1 MECFL
6 ITQTNKIFFENVK
19 INSEVL
25 VCPEC
30 KNIIITDN
38 YRGETICEQCG
49 LVVSEKEIDIYN
61 CEKNI
66 FSQFEAKQKARTG
79 DPHTL
84 FIPKIHFHTIIKTNE
99 IKDYNFKRIARMDLY
114 SNNNEAR
121 NLLTAIRILK
131 RMSSA
136 LHIPYSIKK
145 KAMLLY
151 RKAYKKELLK
161 GRSIIG
167 VICACLYFACR
178 KDKLPISFQE
188 IVNEGCIKANLVMN
202 CYRTLLKEFN
212 LKVPPLGPALF
223 VSRYINELQLS
234 VEIEKRVLSVLK
246 NLHFS
251 FINGK
256 EPKSL
261 VAAII
266 YSIGK
271 KENIKIT
278 QKTLAKITGTCE
290 VSIRYKSKE
299 IEKILQEKK
308 I

>member
-1 MECFL
+1 MF
-6 ITQTNKIFFENVK
+6 
-19 INSEVL
+19 
-25 VCPEC
+25 CPDC
-30 KNIIITDN
+30 KSAIIISDSYN
-38 YRGETICEQCG
+38 GETVCESCG
-49 LVVSEKEIDIYN
+49 LVISEKALD
-61 CEKNI
+61 CAHFDKNI
-66 FSQFEAKQKARTG
+66 FSSEEMGLRSQNG
-79 DPHTL
+79 DFHTL
-84 FIPKIHFHTIIKTNE
+84 FTPKFYFHTRININE
-99 IKDYNFKRIARMDLY
+99 TPDYDFKRIARLDTY
-114 SNNNEAR
+114 THDGKGR
-121 NLLTAIRILK
+121 NLLIATRELK
-131 RMSSA
+131 QISSN
-136 LHIPYSIKK
+136 LRLPYYIKEN
-145 KAMLLY
+145 AMLLY
-151 RKAYKKELLK
+151 RKALKKALIR

-167 VICACLYFACR
+167 MTCACLYFACR

-202 CYRTLLKEFN
+202 CYSTLLKEFN

-234 VEIEKRVLSVLK
+234 IEIEKRVLSVLK
-246 NLHFS
+246 NLPFS

-261 VAAII
+261 IAAII

-299 IEKILQEKK
+299 IEKILQEKRFKK
-308 I
+308 IRFKC